1 MSVAENKSYWS
12 IVRAQLAKNKV
23 AMFGVWCVVF
33 LFLLAT
39 YAPVIASDRPYFYFG
54 PDEQSS
60 PWLRDLFDHNEVSQP
75 VDLFFNLLMLYLPL
89 AAVVF
94 WLVRR
99 RSIATAA
106 WRARR
111 AVWTL
116 VGLGAVN
123 LWIFMGIFLSVEQD
137 WAKVALAPGMALRSS
152 KPIVDYHEKIAAA
165 VAAGHDVTYLFPPA
179 PYHYEKTRPREQMV
193 RPDFFLGPTLTE
205 RGAVGKHALGTELAG
220 KDVLTRL
227 LYGTRISMTIG
238 VIAVAIYCT
247 IGIIVGSLAGYF
259 GGWIDIA
266 ISRVIEIVISFPPL
280 VFLLAVV
287 SFFPHRSIFLIMVA
301 IAVISWPGVA
311 RLVRGEFISQRGQDY
326 VTAAR
331 GLGIPQ
337 RRIIFRHVLPN
348 ALTPV
353 LVAATFGVAAAILI
367 ESTLSF
373 LGLGDPTASSWGSL
387 LNLGRHNT
395 QASWLILAPGIAI
408 FFTVTAFNLVGEGLR
423 DALDPKLRQ

>member
-1 MSVAENKSYWS
+1 
-12 IVRAQLAKNKV
+12 
-23 AMFGVWCVVF
+23 
-33 LFLLAT
+33 
-39 YAPVIASDRPYFYFG
+39 
-54 PDEQSS
+54 
-60 PWLRDLFDHNEVSQP
+60 
-75 VDLFFNLLMLYLPL
+75 
-89 AAVVF
+89 
-94 WLVRR
+94 
-99 RSIATAA
+99 
-106 WRARR
+106 
-111 AVWTL
+111 
-116 VGLGAVN
+116 
-123 LWIFMGIFLSVEQD
+123 
-137 WAKVALAPGMALRSS
+137 
-152 KPIVDYHEKIAAA
+152 
-165 VAAGHDVTYLFPPA
+165 
-179 PYHYEKTRPREQMV
+179 
-193 RPDFFLGPTLTE
+193 
-205 RGAVGKHALGTELAG
+205 
-220 KDVLTRL
+220 
-227 LYGTRISMTIG
+227 MTIG

-301 IAVISWPGVA
+301 IGVISWPGVA